1 MSNVVNC
8 KNILNVIISVSE
20 TLYGPRHEKPCLR
33 RFANN
38 TSADQPAHPC
48 SLISAFVIHLLETS
62 IFKLALSKISIL

>member
-1 MSNVVNC
+1 MSNTVNC

-20 TLYGPRHEKPCLR
+20 TLYGPRHEKPCLW
-33 RFANN
+33 RFGNN
-38 TSADQPAHPC
+38 TSTDQPAHLR